1 MSSQGTLLQGWSK
14 SCTISVAILVSLLHI
29 SAFIVAAYLCPE
41 LFIARTYT
49 GVHCQP
55 SGDINSFTLASDNSD
70 CDDVDYYDVTAGEGV
85 CLTRDGGDVVTLE
98 DIRMSFK
105 FPSDQNNYREH
116 MSVWNWRM
124 IGSVGISLNVMEQDF
139 PVDHSNNTD
148 FDQEVLLSA
157 SIDYAPLQYLQS
169 GTIQNTGGCIP
180 SSPWHS
186 KAIVLNVNR
195 TLNCKLHRKLS
206 SHEYKSDIDI
216 HCSLHPFFELLVL
229 SNSSYIVQVRLQKL
243 VDGHDLDILSTNS
256 TISSYLTLAKETDSY
271 HRTFFYT
278 KCLFTPLVVMALVW
292 FMVRLCL
299 NDLYV
304 TIHDRLLI
312 TAGLAQV
319 KKDFNEKVLFINK
332 IIISDCKQCS
342 QRGDSGQLP

>member
-1 MSSQGTLLQGWSK
+1 MSSQGTLIQGWSK

-29 SAFIVAAYLCPE
+29 SAFVVAAYLCPE
-41 LFIARTYT
+41 LFIARTYS

-55 SGDINSFTLASDNSD
+55 SGDINSFTLASDNSG
-70 CDDVDYYDVTAGEGV
+70 CDDGGDYFDVTAGEGV

-105 FPSDQNNYREH
+105 FPSVQHNSREQ
-116 MSVWNWRM
+116 MSVWNWRL
-124 IGSVGISLNVMEQDF
+124 IGSVGISLNVMEGDSPGIF
-139 PVDHSNNTD
+139 PNNTD
-148 FDQEVLLSA
+148 FQQEVLLSA

-169 GTIQNTGGCIP
+169 GAVQNTGGCIS

-206 SHEYKSDIDI
+206 SHEYKPDIDI

-243 VDGHDLDILSTNS
+243 VRASHHLALLTTNA

-271 HRTFFYT
+271 HRTYFYT

-319 KKDFNEKVLFINK
+319 KKESIFIKDYKVNFN
-332 IIISDCKQCS
+332 ISDSEQHS
-342 QRGDSGQLP
+342 Q